1 MEARGVSVFLHPNA
15 GLRHEHVKEAP
26 IIILPI
32 VGPISHQ
39 ERSTARRGERKS
51 NDVDP
56 LGRNL
61 TCDTTY
67 FPGKYILDGFV
78 INHRGPRAGVYSFK
92 TMSVA

>member
-1 MEARGVSVFLHPNA
+1 VLGQGPAPEVMNRETKHDHLEGVSLLSA
-15 GLRHEHVKEAP
+15 GLTPGVEHVA
-26 IIILPI
+26 
-32 VGPISHQ
+32 
-39 ERSTARRGERKS
+39 TTS
-51 NDVDP
+51 NNVDP

-61 TCDTTY
+61 TRDTIY